1 MKLRNVLPII
11 AIALAGSATAQT
23 FESNGV
29 RFVVEAPGEVAVVE
43 RPIDGF
49 NAYHGAVIL
58 PERVFFDGENYTVT
72 AIAPE
77 AFAHSAV
84 THVAIP
90 NTVAWLG
97 EAAFAGAGDLVGV
110 TLPLGLKEVP
120 DYCFAGTSLESVAIP
135 EGVEALG
142 DGAFESCD
150 LLHTVFLPS
159 TLRYIDHGTFDFCH
173 TLTEVYCAAPVPPL
187 AIEDDTF
194 ASLKGIDLVVYDDE
208 VAERYNDDAVWGNRN
223 HFTLY
228 SGASFATS
236 LWPNAEEYRQDW
248 QHVTMREPLDEY
260 LAFKIYDEA
269 DELVAVTAASSFY
282 LPAADHDAAFTI
294 VPTTFL
300 DDADPI
306 TFVVPAATGLGYDRQ
321 HETIVEPPLVWET
334 AQVWARDGVI
344 HVSGNHYGEWV
355 NVFDLNGTLRYHRQS
370 YNDDIPGLR
379 GVFIVVVGRHATKV
393 RV

>member
-1 MKLRNVLPII
+1 MNIRSTLSLIT
-11 AIALAGSATAQT
+11 IALAALVQAQT

-29 RFVVEAPGEVAVVE
+29 RYAVTAPGEVAVVE
-43 RPIDGF
+43 RPIDGV
-49 NAYHGAVIL
+49 NAYEGTIIL
-58 PERVFFDGENYTVT
+58 PEQVFFDGDNYRVT
-72 AIAPE
+72 AIDVE

-120 DYCFAGTSLESVAIP
+120 PYCFAGTGLESIAIP
-135 EGVEALG
+135 DGVEALG

-159 TLRYIDHGTFDFCH
+159 SLRYIDHGTFDFCH
-173 TLTEVYCAAPVPPL
+173 TLAEIYCAAPEPPL
-187 AIEDDTF
+187 AVEDDTF
-194 ASLKGIDLVVYDDE
+194 AGLKGIDLVVFDDE

-228 SGASFATS
+228 SGAPFATS
-236 LWPNAEEYRQDW
+236 LLPSAEEYRQDW
-248 QHVTMREPLDEY
+248 QQVEMRKPLDEF
-260 LAFKIYDEA
+260 LAFRIYNEA

-282 LPAADHDAAFTI
+282 LPATDHDAAFTI

-306 TFVVPAATGLGYDRQ
+306 TFVVPTTTGLYGPAE
-321 HETIVEPPLVWET
+321 ETIEDRMVWET
-334 AQVWARDGVI
+334 ARVWARDGVI

-370 YNDDIPGLR
+370 YNDDIPGLH
-379 GVFIVVVGRHATKV
+379 GVYIVVVGRYATKV

>member
-11 AIALAGSATAQT
+11 AIALAGGAAAQT

-29 RFVVEAPGEVAVVE
+29 RFAVEGPGKVAVVE
-43 RPIDGF
+43 RHVDGY
-49 NAYHGAVIL
+49 NAYRGVVIL

-90 NTVAWLG
+90 NSVVRLG

-120 DYCFAGTSLESVAIP
+120 DYCFAGTDLESVAIP

-159 TLRYIDHGTFDFCH
+159 TLRFIDHGTFDFCH
-173 TLTEVYCAAPVPPL
+173 TLAEVYCAAPEPPL

-194 ASLKGIDLVVYDDE
+194 ARLGGIDLVVADDE
-208 VAERYNDDAVWGNRN
+208 VADRYNDDAVWGNRD
-223 HFTLY
+223 HFTVY
-228 SGASFATS
+228 SGAPFATS
-236 LWPNAEEYRQDW
+236 LLPGAEEYRQDW
-248 QHVTMREPLDEY
+248 QRVEMRKPLDEF
-260 LAFKIYDEA
+260 LAFKIYNEA

-282 LPAADHDAAFTI
+282 LPATDHDAAFTI
-294 VPTTFL
+294 VPTTL
-300 DDADPI
+300 IDDADPI
-306 TFVVPAATGLGYDRQ
+306 TFVVPSTTGLDAVDD
-321 HETIVEPPLVWET
+321 ETVEQRMVWQT
-334 AQVWARDGVI
+334 ARVWASDGLI

-370 YNDDIPGLR
+370 FNDDIPGLR
-379 GVFIVVVGRHATKV
+379 GVYIVVVGRYATKI